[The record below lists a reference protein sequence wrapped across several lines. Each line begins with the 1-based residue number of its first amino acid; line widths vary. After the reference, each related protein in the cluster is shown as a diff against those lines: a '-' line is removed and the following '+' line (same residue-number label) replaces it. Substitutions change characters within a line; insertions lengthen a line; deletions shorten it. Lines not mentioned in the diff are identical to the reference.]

1 MRDLYLFLPRRSLE
15 LTLRILRLIVGANIC
30 VDLVNRI
37 MMTQTFAVVPD
48 ADERTSII
56 TLFCNVVLCIGCD
69 FIRTESFPPSP

>member
-37 MMTQTFAVVPD
+37 MMTQTFAVVP
-48 ADERTSII
+48 AVDER
-56 TLFCNVVLCIGCD
+56 
-69 FIRTESFPPSP
+69 